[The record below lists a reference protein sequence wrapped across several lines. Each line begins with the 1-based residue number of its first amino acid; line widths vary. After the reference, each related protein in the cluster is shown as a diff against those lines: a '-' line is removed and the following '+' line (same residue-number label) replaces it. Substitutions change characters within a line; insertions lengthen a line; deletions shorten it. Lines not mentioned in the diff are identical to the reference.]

1 MSADPTIRPRDR
13 DAIINCLA
21 AGVVPT
27 SGHHLIQVGRAREIE
42 AMVQDI
48 DRIAD
53 GGAAFR
59 LVVGRYGSG
68 KTFFLN
74 LARSVALD
82 KKLVTMHADLS
93 PGKRLHGSDGQGR
106 ALYAELTAN
115 ASTRARPGGGALGA
129 VVERFINTAISDSR
143 TLGVPEQ
150 TIIDERLQS
159 LSELPEGFAFADV
172 VREYWRGHEQHDET
186 RITAALRWLRGEF
199 TTRTD
204 ARAALGVRTIVDD
217 ANITA
222 ILKIMARFVRLA
234 GFAGLLVCLDE
245 MVNLYKLASTQ
256 ARTANYECL
265 LHMLNDSLQG
275 TAVGCGFV
283 LGGTP
288 EFLMDDRRGLYSY
301 AALHRRLQEN
311 PLAVNGLV
319 DYSGP
324 VIRLAALTPEDI
336 YLLLEKLRH
345 LYASGDRDR
354 YLVTNEEIH
363 AFMNECNRRI
373 GDAFFLTPGVTVK
386 EFVGLLALLAQN
398 PGTRVA
404 DLLPGLTIK
413 PAAPGPGGD
422 DPGDPP
428 GDDDDLSSFR
438 L

>member
-1 MSADPTIRPRDR
+1 MSADPNIRPRDR
-13 DAIINCLA
+13 DAILNCLA

-27 SGHHLIQVGRAREIE
+27 IGHHLIQVGRAREIE
-42 AMVQDI
+42 AMVRDI

-59 LVVGRYGSG
+59 LVIGRYGSG

-115 ASTRARPGGGALGA
+115 AATRARPGGGALGA
-129 VVERFINTAISDSR
+129 VVERFINTAIADSR
-143 TLGVPEQ
+143 TRGVPEQ
-150 TIIDERLQS
+150 AIIDERLQA

-172 VREYWRGHEQHDET
+172 VRAYWQGHERHDDALSS
-186 RITAALRWLRGEF
+186 AALRWLRGEF

-234 GFAGLLVCLDE
+234 GFEGLLVCLDE
-245 MVNLYKLASTQ
+245 MVNLYKLPSTQ

-275 TAVGCGFV
+275 VSVGCGFV

-301 AALHRRLQEN
+301 AALRRRLQEN

-319 DYSGP
+319 DYTGP

-345 LYASGDRDR
+345 LYASGETGQ
-354 YLVTNEEIH
+354 YLVTNDEIH
-363 AFMNECNRRI
+363 AFMAECNRRI

-398 PGTRVA
+398 PGTRVG
-404 DLLPGLTIK
+404 DLLPGLTIQPSPTP
-413 PAAPGPGGD
+413 PADGDEPGN
-422 DPGDPP
+422 
-428 GDDDDLSSFR
+428 DDDLASFK